1 MGDLPWGR
9 FKASEDEGKDR
20 IKHSYGNDFDCG
32 TTFGHRF
39 TIGSDGTVFALVSG
53 DMGYEATHITIP
65 REHIIDLAKD
75 WPEFNLSPKEGQ
87 ADEK

>member
-9 FKASEDEGKDR
+9 FNASEDEGSDR
-20 IKHSYGNDFDCG
+20 INHSYGNDFDCG

-53 DMGYEATHITIP
+53 AMGYEATHITIP
-65 REHIIDLAKD
+65 REHIIALVED
-75 WPEFNLSPKEGQ
+75 WPEFNSKEAHHG
-87 ADEK
+87 